1 MADAASFAT
10 EKAPLCSGPDP
21 EPKLPTRFV
30 VPKGAVDT
38 HAHILGL
45 PPRYSLS
52 DARGYTA
59 PEAPLSRYLAMLDAT
74 GMTHGVLVQA
84 SVHGTDNSLIKE
96 ALIAQKGKL
105 KGIAV
110 VPPEVDERGL
120 EDLSNAGYVGCRFNV
135 LFGGGVGF
143 GAIDTLAQKVKPF
156 GWHLQFL
163 MDVRE
168 IAPIA
173 KKLEQ
178 LPVPWVIDHMGHMPT
193 SAGLKNPGFQTFLS
207 LLKNSDGWVKM
218 SGAFRQSVD
227 GSPYRDTIPFAHALV
242 AVRPDRLV
250 WGSDWPHVAIKPP
263 MPEIGELLDLFAEW
277 IPDGDQRNRVLVDNA
292 NKLYGF

>member
-143 GAIDTLAQKVKPF
+143 GAIDTLAQKSKT
-156 GWHLQFL
+156 
-163 MDVRE
+163 VRMAFAIFDGCSRDRADCE
-168 IAPIA
+168 
-173 KKLEQ
+173 K
-178 LPVPWVIDHMGHMPT
+178 
-193 SAGLKNPGFQTFLS
+193 AGAAAGALGYRPHGAHADERWPEKPGFPDL
-207 LLKNSDGWVKM
+207 
-218 SGAFRQSVD
+218 
-227 GSPYRDTIPFAHALV
+227 PF
-242 AVRPDRLV
+242 
-250 WGSDWPHVAIKPP
+250 IT
-263 MPEIGELLDLFAEW
+263 
-277 IPDGDQRNRVLVDNA
+277 
-292 NKLYGF
+292 